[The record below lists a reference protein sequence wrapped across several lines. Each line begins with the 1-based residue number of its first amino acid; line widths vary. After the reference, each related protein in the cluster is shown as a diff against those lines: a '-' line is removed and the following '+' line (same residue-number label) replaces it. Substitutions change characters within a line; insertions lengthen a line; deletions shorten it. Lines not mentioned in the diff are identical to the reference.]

1 MDFGFSIKG
10 NRVLGENKTFRGL
23 FFGVLNSL
31 IAKTP
36 RTQMIDKETINK
48 VKLIV
53 IDEILDVFAQSYGKK
68 RTKEETIRYI
78 ETTWGRS
85 FDDIINE
92 LMEQYNEIKKED
104 IENFVL
110 REFSSKYWRLN
121 KRFEPLLNLLGV
133 FDENSD
139 RIIVGLTASIA
150 QKEKRNLLIKTFGE
164 SRAVQIFP
172 TGDDFENYRPKIQLK
187 RIQVFDDWVIDI
199 DKKIQEIKLQNLSV
213 INKTYKILTN
223 REKIPANRSLLFIN
237 DILGKKNLQEKIKE
251 RTDEDFLN
259 KSLTHASSFLL
270 MTIARQTLLENTFR
284 AFVRFIDKIKNS
296 FLLNNENFQ
305 YIKEQMNEKIKEIKE
320 SNKLYLSKK
329 EERLLFWL
337 ERFIKEGKKVLV
349 LCRFVNMTQYLHNIM
364 VQRNIESTYVH
375 GKMSGNLQH
384 AQIMKFKKG
393 TAKILFASERLI
405 EKGTDLPEADVAIYY
420 GTTLSLERYEQSLG
434 RIRSNYI
441 NIKKAYTIVYNQ
453 SIEDEKSLKRDIA
466 FLEIF
471 DANKLIKQ

>member
-1 MDFGFSIKG
+1 
-10 NRVLGENKTFRGL
+10 
-23 FFGVLNSL
+23 
-31 IAKTP
+31 
-36 RTQMIDKETINK
+36 
-48 VKLIV
+48 
-53 IDEILDVFAQSYGKK
+53 
-68 RTKEETIRYI
+68 
-78 ETTWGRS
+78 
-85 FDDIINE
+85 
-92 LMEQYNEIKKED
+92 
-104 IENFVL
+104 
-110 REFSSKYWRLN
+110 
-121 KRFEPLLNLLGV
+121 
-133 FDENSD
+133 
-139 RIIVGLTASIA
+139 
-150 QKEKRNLLIKTFGE
+150 
-164 SRAVQIFP
+164 
-172 TGDDFENYRPKIQLK
+172 
-187 RIQVFDDWVIDI
+187 
-199 DKKIQEIKLQNLSV
+199 
-213 INKTYKILTN
+213 
-223 REKIPANRSLLFIN
+223 
-237 DILGKKNLQEKIKE
+237 
-251 RTDEDFLN
+251 TDEDFLN

>member
-1 MDFGFSIKG
+1 M
-10 NRVLGENKTFRGL
+10 
-23 FFGVLNSL
+23 
-31 IAKTP
+31 
-36 RTQMIDKETINK
+36 
-48 VKLIV
+48 
-53 IDEILDVFAQSYGKK
+53 
-68 RTKEETIRYI
+68 
-78 ETTWGRS
+78 
-85 FDDIINE
+85 
-92 LMEQYNEIKKED
+92 
-104 IENFVL
+104 
-110 REFSSKYWRLN
+110 
-121 KRFEPLLNLLGV
+121 
-133 FDENSD
+133 
-139 RIIVGLTASIA
+139 
-150 QKEKRNLLIKTFGE
+150 LIKTFGE

-405 EKGTDLPEADVAIYY
+405 EKGTDLPEADVAVYY